1 MAYRIRKKGSTDQP
15 AASSSHPGASPISSN
30 GSAGTRP
37 LPGFL
42 DDRKKNPL
50 IVAGLVGLVALA
62 GVGLVWHIYSDK
74 KKKEQES
81 AALETRAEQMFSK
94 NMQNSKVDWT
104 PIDQLFEQVVKNYPD
119 SSSAKVA
126 PLFLASIQNQIAQPQ
141 KAVNWLHEGLE
152 KNSGD
157 TKVLPF
163 YYESLGVTFMSM
175 KEYDQALAMFQKVTK
190 FPGKILA
197 DAAYYNIGKV
207 YELLNQPALAI
218 LNYRKLQKKF
228 PSSPWSSEAE
238 AYIKQQNPTASAPP
252 PPLTT
257 PPPITPAP
265 SK

>member
-15 AASSSHPGASPISSN
+15 ATPPRPGTSTISSN
-30 GSAGTRP
+30 GSAGSRP

-74 KKKEQES
+74 KKKEQEA
-81 AALETRAEQMFSK
+81 AALETHAEQMFSK
-94 NMQNSKVDWT
+94 NMQNKKADWSS
-104 PIDQLFEQVVKNYPD
+104 IDQLFEKVVKDYPD

-126 PLFLASIQNQIAQPQ
+126 PLFLASIQNQLAQPQ

-157 TKVLPF
+157 TKILPF

-175 KEYDQALAMFQKVTK
+175 KEYDQALAMFQKVIK
-190 FPGKILA
+190 FQGKTLA

-228 PSSPWSSEAE
+228 PSSPWASEAE
-238 AYIKQQNPTASAPP
+238 AYIKQQNPTASSPP
-252 PPLTT
+252 PPLT
-257 PPPITPAP
+257 PPQVTPAP

>member
-1 MAYRIRKKGSTDQP
+1 VAYRIRKKGSTDQP
-15 AASSSHPGASPISSN
+15 ATLPHPGTSSVSSN
-30 GSAGTRP
+30 GSSGGRP

-74 KKKEQES
+74 KKKEQQA

-94 NMQNSKVDWT
+94 NMQNKKADWAS
-104 PIDQLFEQVVKNYPD
+104 IDQLFEKVVKDYPD

-126 PLFLASIQNQIAQPQ
+126 PLFLASIQNQLAQPQ

-157 TKVLPF
+157 TKILPF

-190 FPGKILA
+190 FQGKTLA

-228 PSSPWSSEAE
+228 PSSPWASEAE
-238 AYIKQQNPTASAPP
+238 AYIKQQNPTASSPP
-252 PPLTT
+252 PPLT
-257 PPPITPAP
+257 PPPVTPAP